1 MEFNDLLK
9 EVHHRIE
16 AKERTRITQVAMAKR
31 LGISART
38 YTEYLRGT
46 NSPLSMKAMIV
57 FLSQLNDEE
66 ILKVVREWTLKP
78 DTNQIIQKNV

>member
-1 MEFNDLLK
+1 MEFNELLK
-9 EVHHRIE
+9 EVHHRVE

-46 NSPLSMKAMIV
+46 NSPLSMKAMV
-57 FLSQLNDEE
+57 VLLSQLNDDE
-66 ILKVVREWTLKP
+66 IVTVVRGWSAS
-78 DTNQIIQKNV
+78 